1 MQLADN
7 PLVEGEAIQLGNHLS
22 LSLTIDDTKIAQKL
36 YQRLMENGS
45 QMIQA
50 PSDNPF
56 AFFYASVRDPF
67 GVIIQLTVEKEV
79 DPSKKGE

>member
-1 MQLADN
+1 MIEPKIALFLTLDGKAQ
-7 PLVEGEAIQLGNHLS
+7 EAIHFYQE
-22 LSLTIDDTKIAQKL
+22 TKTAQKL
-36 YQRLMENGS
+36 YQRLVEKGS
-45 QMIQA
+45 QVIQA
-50 PSDNPF
+50 PSENPF

>member
-1 MQLADN
+1 
-7 PLVEGEAIQLGNHLS
+7 V
-22 LSLTIDDTKIAQKL
+22 
-36 YQRLMENGS
+36 
-45 QMIQA
+45 IQA
-50 PSDNPF
+50 PSENPF

>member
-1 MQLADN
+1 MQ
-7 PLVEGEAIQLGNHLS
+7 
-22 LSLTIDDTKIAQKL
+22 K
-36 YQRLMENGS
+36 GS
-45 QMIQA
+45 QTIQS
-50 PSDNPF
+50 PSENAF

>member
-7 PLVEGEAIQLGNHLS
+7 PLVEGEAIQRGNHLS
-22 LSLTIDDTKIAQKL
+22 LSLTLAETQIAQ
-36 YQRLMENGS
+36 RLRQKGS
-45 QMIQA
+45 QTIQA
-50 PSDNPF
+50 PSENAF